1 MENQNNYFLCHR
13 IREQKTILQEGLGD
27 LDEKP
32 IRQTAA

>member
-1 MENQNNYFLCHR
+1 MEDPNSYFLCHR

-32 IRQTAA
+32 IRQTVA